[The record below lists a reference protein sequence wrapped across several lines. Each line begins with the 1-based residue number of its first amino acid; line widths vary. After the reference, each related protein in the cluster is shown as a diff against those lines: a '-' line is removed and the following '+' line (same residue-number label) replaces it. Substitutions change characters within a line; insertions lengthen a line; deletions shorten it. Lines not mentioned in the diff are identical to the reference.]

1 MKTLTLNLKITTFL
15 LLIWMYQYF
24 YNCDSYK
31 ILIDKYILQTK
42 NELKYERIL
51 TEGDI
56 AGKMQTYSEGCIE
69 EYSLDDKKNKWE
81 NLLLQQNP
89 YDRWQKVTNP
99 SLLERFKKETCGM
112 DPKWID
118 EKWNN
123 EWNNISA
130 NKVNELSSIF
140 DRSDISEEEKGK
152 LIRSVMKELYRLYF
166 NFIGECKKEMSENK
180 TESESK
186 IGMSYNKTESESWK
200 EMREN
205 KTESECMKEMRDNKT
220 EFKSMKDV
228 IDNKKESE
236 SESEKEMRE
245 NKEEYKYKNEQG
257 KNKKKKK
264 KSNILKFLF
273 CRCDN
278 H

>member
-1 MKTLTLNLKITTFL
+1 A
-15 LLIWMYQYF
+15 Y
-24 YNCDSYK
+24 
-31 ILIDKYILQTK
+31 
-42 NELKYERIL
+42 
-51 TEGDI
+51 TEGCT
-56 AGKMQTYSEGCIE
+56 KEC
-69 EYSLDDKKNKWE
+69 SLDYEKNKWE

-99 SLLERFKKETCGM
+99 KLFEQFKKETDGM

-152 LIRSVMKELYRLYF
+152 LIFSIMKELSSLYLK
-166 NFIGECKKEMSENK
+166 FIDECKKEMRDNK
-180 TESESK
+180 SESESK
-186 IGMSYNKTESESWK
+186 I

-205 KTESECMKEMRDNKT
+205 KTESECMREMRDNKT
-220 EFKSMKDV
+220 EIKSMKDM
-228 IDNKKESE
+228 IDNKTESE
-236 SESEKEMRE
+236 SMKKMIDNKTESESKSEKEMRE
-245 NKEEYKYKNEQG
+245 HKAESKYKNYYG

-273 CRCDN
+273 CRFDN

>member
-1 MKTLTLNLKITTFL
+1 MKTLTLYFKITTFL
-15 LLIWMYQYF
+15 LLIWMYQCF
-24 YNCDSYK
+24 HNCDTYK
-31 ILIDKYILQTK
+31 TLIDKNILQTK
-42 NELKYERIL
+42 NELKYERVL

-56 AGKMQTYSEGCIE
+56 AAKRQAYAEGCQKE
-69 EYSLDDKKNKWE
+69 CSLDYEKNKWE
-81 NLLLQQNP
+81 NLLLQENP

-99 SLLERFKKETCGM
+99 NLFERFKKETSGM

-130 NKVNELSSIF
+130 NKVSDLSSIF
-140 DRSDISEEEKGK
+140 HRNDISEDEKEK
-152 LIRSVMKELYRLYF
+152 LIFNVMEELSSLYLKF
-166 NFIGECKKEMSENK
+166 LDECKKEMRDNK
-180 TESESK
+180 SESESK
-186 IGMSYNKTESESWK
+186 I

-205 KTESECMKEMRDNKT
+205 KTESECM
-220 EFKSMKDV
+220 
-228 IDNKKESE
+228 
-236 SESEKEMRE
+236 
-245 NKEEYKYKNEQG
+245 NEQG

-273 CRCDN
+273 CRFDN